1 MHIRAIFGTIK
12 LYNIYGGQNIYDPID
27 CGHEQKIKDID
38 KQEFYNFIDALTNDE
53 IKKDNLPSLFSRCID
68 KINSKKLLIV

>member
-53 IKKDNLPSLFSRCID
+53 IKKIISPLCFLVVSIRLIQ
-68 KINSKKLLIV
+68 KTLLIV